1 MGRFILLKNFKM
13 TISSL
18 RYKLKKKKSDR
29 GNLWDRFM
37 AILASANLALV
48 LFDLSYVPLRDFWLQ
63 GRIQYDIK
71 FGLIKAKI
79 PEEPIIIPTFG
90 ITEYYD
96 RVKAI
101 EPYRDTEQYLKLVE
115 DFNEEIDLITR
126 QAQGY
131 TAADLQ
137 GIEKTN
143 PSLLGKIDREIADY
157 INKNISPTRREKLQ
171 KMLANLQVESENII
185 DDNPFQVANKT
196 GTLEK
201 IKNQMRLHI
210 FEKED
215 ASSTRA
221 FQRFWTLDY
230 LLENGIWKQRF
241 FFEEDITPLI
251 SRNYYRPVG
260 ENGQPVDY
268 FGLID
273 FLFFPLF
280 AFDFLLRIWLIR
292 RRHNGIT
299 LFDAVL
305 WRWYDLFL
313 FIPVFRWLRIIPV
326 TIRLDRAKLIDLS
339 EIVKQTR
346 QGFVANIAEDLT
358 EIIVIRIL
366 NQVQSAIR
374 EGEVTKFLESK
385 NVREYID
392 LNNTNEVAEIAK
404 IIAEVFIVQVIPQI
418 KPDVEAILKYSIE
431 KAIHQSPAYRQLEK
445 LPGMEQ
451 LQHNLVEQ
459 LIKQT
464 YQTFSD
470 TLKGF
475 LEEDPDFDRLL
486 DNLVNNFS
494 KIWSKQIQTK
504 ESLQKIEL
512 LAIDLLEEIKV
523 NYVERLSQEDIEEII
538 EQTRILHQ
546 GDRNIPQLKS
556 ARFK

>member
-1 MGRFILLKNFKM
+1 M

-71 FGLIKAKI
+71 FGLIKTKI
-79 PEEPIIIPTFG
+79 PQEPIIIPTFG

-157 INKNISPTRREKLQ
+157 INKNISPTRREKLAE
-171 KMLANLQVESENII
+171 MLANLQLESENII
-185 DDNPFQVANKT
+185 EDNPFQVANKT

-201 IKNQMRLHI
+201 IKNKMRLHI
-210 FEKED
+210 FETED

-230 LLENGIWKQRF
+230 LLENGIWKQQF
-241 FFEEDITPLI
+241 FFEEEITPLI

-268 FGLID
+268 FGLLD

-280 AFDFLLRIWLIR
+280 AFDFLLRIFLIR
-292 RRHNGIT
+292 RRHTGIT

-358 EIIVIRIL
+358 EIVVVRVL

-374 EGEVTKFLESK
+374 EGEVTKILERK

-392 LNNTNEVAEIAK
+392 LNNTNEVAEITK
-404 IIAEVFIVQVIPQI
+404 IIAEVFILQVIPQI
-418 KPDVEAILKYSIE
+418 RPDIEAILKYTIE

-451 LQHNLVEQ
+451 LQNNLVEQ

-475 LEEDPDFDRLL
+475 LEEDPDFERLL

-523 NYVERLSQEDIEEII
+523 NYVESLSQEDIEEII

>member
-1 MGRFILLKNFKM
+1 M

-71 FGLIKAKI
+71 FGLIKTKI
-79 PEEPIIIPTFG
+79 PQEPIIIPTFG

-157 INKNISPTRREKLQ
+157 INKNISPIRREKLAE
-171 KMLANLQVESENII
+171 MLANLQLESENII
-185 DDNPFQVANKT
+185 EDNPFQVANKT

-201 IKNQMRLHI
+201 IKNKMRLHI
-210 FEKED
+210 FETED

-230 LLENGIWKQRF
+230 LLENGIWKQQF
-241 FFEEDITPLI
+241 FFEEEITPLI

-268 FGLID
+268 FGLLD

-280 AFDFLLRIWLIR
+280 AFDFLLRIFLIR
-292 RRHNGIT
+292 RRHTGIT

-358 EIIVIRIL
+358 EIVVVRVL

-374 EGEVTKFLESK
+374 EGEVTKILERK

-392 LNNTNEVAEIAK
+392 LNNTNEVAEITK
-404 IIAEVFIVQVIPQI
+404 IIAEVFILQVIPQI
-418 KPDVEAILKYSIE
+418 RPDIEAILKYTIE

-451 LQHNLVEQ
+451 LQNNLVEQ

-475 LEEDPDFDRLL
+475 LEEDPDFERLL

-523 NYVERLSQEDIEEII
+523 NYVESLSQEDIEEII

>member
-1 MGRFILLKNFKM
+1 M

-71 FGLIKAKI
+71 FGLIKTKI
-79 PEEPIIIPTFG
+79 PQEPIIIPTFG

-157 INKNISPTRREKLQ
+157 INKNISPIRREKLAE
-171 KMLANLQVESENII
+171 MLANLQLESENII
-185 DDNPFQVANKT
+185 EDNPFQVANKT

-201 IKNQMRLHI
+201 IKNKMRLHI
-210 FEKED
+210 FETED
-215 ASSTRA
+215 ASSTRS

-230 LLENGIWKQRF
+230 LLENGIWKQQF
-241 FFEEDITPLI
+241 FFEEEITPLI

-268 FGLID
+268 FGLLD

-280 AFDFLLRIWLIR
+280 AFDFLLRIFLIR
-292 RRHNGIT
+292 RRHTGIT

-358 EIIVIRIL
+358 EIVVVRVL

-374 EGEVTKFLESK
+374 EGEVTKILERK

-392 LNNTNEVAEIAK
+392 LNNTNEVAEITK
-404 IIAEVFIVQVIPQI
+404 IIAEVFILQVIPQI
-418 KPDVEAILKYSIE
+418 RPDIEAILKYTIE

-451 LQHNLVEQ
+451 LQNNLVEQ

-475 LEEDPDFDRLL
+475 LEEDPDFERLL

-523 NYVERLSQEDIEEII
+523 NYVESLSQEDIEEII